1 MFFEAWLFFAV
12 TETLLCISPGPAVM
26 MIIATGL
33 KRGAGMSIF
42 SNLGILAGN
51 TFYFILSAT
60 SLGALL
66 LASYD
71 IFFAIKWIGAA
82 YLVYLGV
89 MAWLE
94 KDSVI
99 AVSEQEQKQAGGGR
113 LFLNAFALQL
123 ANPKTLLFFIALLPQ
138 FIDPQQSVAW
148 QILIMGVTSVTLEFF
163 ILFAYGSLAG
173 KASELAHQPRY
184 ARIIN
189 KLCGGLLI
197 SAGIGLATLRK

>member
-1 MFFEAWLFFAV
+1 MTFEAWLLFAI

-51 TFYFILSAT
+51 IIYFILSAT
-60 SLGALL
+60 GLGAMLF
-66 LASYD
+66 ASYD
-71 IFFAIKWIGAA
+71 IFFAVKWIGAA

-94 KDSVI
+94 KDSVM
-99 AVSEQEQKQAGGGR
+99 VLPVQEQKPTGGGR
-113 LFLNAFALQL
+113 LFLNALVLQL
-123 ANPKTLLFFIALLPQ
+123 ANPKTLLFFVALLPQ
-138 FIDPQQSVAW
+138 FIDPTKSVAW
-148 QILIMGVTSVTLEFF
+148 QIFIMGITSVVMEFF
-163 ILFAYGSLAG
+163 VLLTYGSLAA
-173 KASELAHQPRY
+173 KTSEFARQPRY

-189 KLCGGLLI
+189 RLCGGLLI
-197 SAGIGLATLRK
+197 SAGVGLATLRK

>member
-1 MFFEAWLFFAV
+1 MSFEAWLLFAV
-12 TETLLCISPGPAVM
+12 TETLLCLSPGPAVM

-51 TFYFILSAT
+51 TVYFVLSAT

-66 LASYD
+66 MASYD

-82 YLVYLGV
+82 YLIYLGV
-89 MAWLE
+89 TTWLE
-94 KDSVI
+94 KDSIMEVP
-99 AVSEQEQKQAGGGR
+99 EQAQKQAGGGR
-113 LFLNAFALQL
+113 LFLNALALQL
-123 ANPKTLLFFIALLPQ
+123 ANPKTLLFFVALLPQ
-138 FIDPQQSVAW
+138 FINPKESIAF
-148 QILIMGVTSVTLEFF
+148 QIFIMGITSVVLEFF
-163 ILFAYGSLAG
+163 ILIAYGSLAG
-173 KASELAHQPRY
+173 KAAELARQPRY

-197 SAGIGLATLRK
+197 GAGVGLATLRK